1 MIRMLATILL
11 LTVTACTD
19 VRYAMTPE
27 VMHNPKTGH
36 IVECKG
42 SGAIY
47 ASTGL
52 IGAQAEKDGCVEKY
66 ESLGYVRVVSENGLA
81 QRREWDGDVRAD

>member
-1 MIRMLATILL
+1 MLKFFTASIAAIAL
-11 LTVTACTD
+11 TACTD

-27 VMHNPKTGH
+27 VMHNAKTGH
-36 IVECKG
+36 VVECKG

-47 ASTGL
+47 ASSGL

-66 ESLGYVRVVSENGLA
+66 QSLGYQVVTSESEMES
-81 QRREWDGDVRAD
+81 RRKWR